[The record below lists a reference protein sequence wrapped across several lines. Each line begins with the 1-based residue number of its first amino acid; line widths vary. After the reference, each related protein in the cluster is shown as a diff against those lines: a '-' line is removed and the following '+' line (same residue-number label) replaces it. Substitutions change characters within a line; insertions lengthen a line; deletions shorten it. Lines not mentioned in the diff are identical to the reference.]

1 VALGNRF
8 DPVAL
13 HRLRR
18 QARRLRYAAEVN
30 DALIGQDS
38 GAPAAFKELQERLG
52 AIHDNHV
59 LGDRLSR
66 VAARAKAPGQAPLAA
81 EARALAEWF
90 DEQSRGHHRALLERE
105 PVQVVTRALEALA
118 RAHGRG
124 VGDGG
129 RIKIAHRQPPALRP
143 GESGCRSRT

>member
-1 VALGNRF
+1 MERLVALGNRF

-81 EARALAEWF
+81 EARPSRSGSTSRAAAIIALFWSAN
-90 DEQSRGHHRALLERE
+90 
-105 PVQVVTRALEALA
+105 
-118 RAHGRG
+118 
-124 VGDGG
+124 
-129 RIKIAHRQPPALRP
+129 
-143 GESGCRSRT
+143 RSRS